1 MQRDRN
7 RRYIVRLDRRCVFTL
22 PTIVFVPADKY
33 RAVTRTEGMLPAQ
46 VIIECLQEDAGLE
59 IPDDWT
65 GYEHLPQVDY
75 RDRQS

>member
-1 MQRDRN
+1 MD
-7 RRYIVRLDRRCVFTL
+7 VEEEKRLADDLEVAEL

-65 GYEHLPQVDY
+65 GYEHLPQVD
-75 RDRQS
+75 RQFACWP